1 MGAMTADLA
10 GMDGIV
16 NGSQVRSDSGAEIW
30 GQVPLWALQSYHL
43 RLKPLSGGEG
53 NFTMDFSHYTRVCPE
68 LQKELTSAHKPV
80 EDE

>member
-16 NGSQVRSDSGAEIW
+16 NGSQVRPDNGAEIW

-43 RLKPLSGGEG
+43 RLKSLAGGE
-53 NFTMDFSHYTRVCPE
+53 
-68 LQKELTSAHKPV
+68 
-80 EDE
+80 